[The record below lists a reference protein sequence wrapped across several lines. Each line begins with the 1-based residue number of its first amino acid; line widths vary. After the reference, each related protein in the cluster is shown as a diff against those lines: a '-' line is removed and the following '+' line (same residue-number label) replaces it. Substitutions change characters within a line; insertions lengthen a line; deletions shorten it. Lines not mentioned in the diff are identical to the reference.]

1 MEEIAIK
8 YIKCVSCGAVREST
22 KWINNACPEC
32 KGVEKNDLIEIVAPF
47 TKSEL
52 DELDDIKK
60 QKAELD
66 KRDKKL
72 APKIKNF
79 LVENQITDF
88 EFMGHRMQIS
98 VQDRSTMD
106 EDKVVN
112 LIQKVMSEEEIEA
125 TGALKYV
132 SNPDVVT
139 QLISD
144 GRITVA
150 QLSECKIPNIIPVFN
165 LNKNQK
171 KKKIE
176 ASPFG
181 GML

>member
-1 MEEIAIK
+1 MEELDIK
-8 YIKCVSCGAVREST
+8 YVKCPACGAVREST
-22 KWINNACPEC
+22 KWIDNTCPEC
-32 KGVEKNDLIEIVAPF
+32 EWVEKNDLVEIIAPF
-47 TKSEL
+47 TKSDL

-72 APKIKNF
+72 SPKIKNF

-98 VQDRSTMD
+98 TQDRSTMN
-106 EDKVVN
+106 EDKVVS
-112 LIQKVMSEEEIEA
+112 LIQSIMSEEEIEE

-132 SNPDVVT
+132 SNPDVVA
-139 QLISD
+139 QLVRD
-144 GRITVA
+144 GRITIP
-150 QLSECKIPNIIPVFN
+150 QLSECKILNIIPIFN
-165 LNKNQK
+165 LNKKQK
-171 KKKIE
+171 KKKIV